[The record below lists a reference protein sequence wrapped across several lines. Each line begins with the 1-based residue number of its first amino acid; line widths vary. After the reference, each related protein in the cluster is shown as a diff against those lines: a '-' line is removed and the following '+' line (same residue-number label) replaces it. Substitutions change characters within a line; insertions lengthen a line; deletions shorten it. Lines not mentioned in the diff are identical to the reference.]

1 MTKFNTMA
9 FLAASAFAL
18 TAVPA
23 QAQYRASPAQSLS
36 GSCQDIETQNSG
48 YVTAICRA
56 NDGRWRWSSIYYP
69 HCRSDV
75 ANRDGVLSC
84 VGAQGSAGNYMEPR
98 SSGQTSVG
106 AIVGMIA
113 GALMGGNDQT
123 LYEPGSR
130 YPVWGERGYGDPRT
144 DPRFGE
150 QGWGYGSQGQW
161 VSISRRQAWLERRIS
176 QGEQQRTLTRSEAG
190 VLRRELSML
199 ITLERRYSAGGLSVR
214 ERADLD
220 RRFDAL
226 SMRIRLERRDDDG
239 GWTNINQRQA
249 QLDARIDAGV
259 RNGSISN
266 QEAVRLRAEF
276 QAIARQEADYRQ
288 GGLNNAERAELDR
301 RFDALS
307 ARIQADSRDDDGGW
321 TNINQRQARLDA
333 RIDAGVRNGS
343 ISSLEARRLRD
354 EFDAIARLEADYRQ
368 GGLTNAERADL
379 DRRFDALSARIQAD
393 SRDDDGGWAN
403 INQRQAQLDARIDAG
418 VRNGSISNQEAARL
432 RAEFQT
438 IARLEADYRQGG
450 LTNAERADLDRRFD
464 ALSARIQADGRDD
477 DGGWTN
483 INQRQAALDDRIEAG
498 VRNGSITSV
507 EARRLRDEFDGIAR
521 LEADYR
527 RDGLSIVERAD
538 LDRRFDD
545 LSERINALRRDR

>member
-9 FLAASAFAL
+9 FLAASALAL

-36 GSCQDIETQNSG
+36 GSCQDIETLNSG
-48 YVTAICRA
+48 YVTAVCRA

-69 HCRSDV
+69 HCRSDI

-84 VGAQGSAGNYMEPR
+84 VGAQGSAGSYIEPR
-98 SSGQTSVG
+98 SSGQAAVG
-106 AIVGMIA
+106 AIVGIIA
-113 GALMGGNDQT
+113 GALLGGSDQT
-123 LYEPGSR
+123 LYEPGAR

-190 VLRRELSML
+190 VLRRELSSL

-226 SMRIRLERRDDDG
+226 SMRIRLERQDSDGGWSNINQRQAQLDARIDAGVRNGSISNQEATRLRAEFQTIARLEADYRRGGLTNAERADLDRRFDALSARIQSDSRGQDG

-266 QEAVRLRAEF
+266 QEA
-276 QAIARQEADYRQ
+276 
-288 GGLNNAERAELDR
+288 
-301 RFDALS
+301 
-307 ARIQADSRDDDGGW
+307 
-321 TNINQRQARLDA
+321 T
-333 RIDAGVRNGS
+333 
-343 ISSLEARRLRD
+343 
-354 EFDAIARLEADYRQ
+354 
-368 GGLTNAERADL
+368 
-379 DRRFDALSARIQAD
+379 
-393 SRDDDGGWAN
+393 
-403 INQRQAQLDARIDAG
+403 
-418 VRNGSISNQEAARL
+418 RL

-477 DGGWTN
+477 DGGWTSIDQRQAALDDRIEAGVRN
-483 INQRQAALDDRIEAG
+483 DSITSVEARRLRDDFDAIARLEADYRQGGLTNAERADLDRRFDALSARIRADGRDDDGGWTSIDQRQAALDDRIEAG

-507 EARRLRDEFDGIAR
+507 EARRLRDDFDAIAR
-521 LEADYR
+521 LEATYR
-527 RDGLSIVERAD
+527 QGGLSIVERAD
-538 LDRRFDD
+538 LDRRFNA
-545 LSERINALRRDR
+545 LSARINAVRRDR